1 MLNKKTAFHTMDL
14 RPNEMTAAFENQKKL
29 RAMSKVV
36 GNGFGPLVKHP
47 IS

>member
-1 MLNKKTAFHTMDL
+1 MDS
-14 RPNEMTAAFENQKKL
+14 RPMKWEAASENQKKL

-36 GNGFGPLVKHP
+36 GYGFRLLVKQP

>member
-1 MLNKKTAFHTMDL
+1 MKWQ
-14 RPNEMTAAFENQKKL
+14 AAFENQKKL

-36 GNGFGPLVKHP
+36 GYGPLVKHA